1 MGSGGGIPHDG
12 ISALLKKEKRD
23 SKMASVVPLKE
34 KRLMDVKLRD
44 LPSWILMWDFIPKGI
59 GGAF

>member
-1 MGSGGGIPHDG
+1 
-12 ISALLKKEKRD
+12 
-23 SKMASVVPLKE
+23 MASVVPLKE